1 VLIFL
6 IFKLKTVFSETLSY
20 AAKLGCFPWL
30 PCFHHSHLLFTYI
43 LASVPFLK
51 ALFVSFT
58 FLVRIIL
65 KYEIHLWSILYT
77 HVEG

>member
-1 VLIFL
+1 MWRLCF
-6 IFKLKTVFSETLSY
+6 FFVFVSVQFWVIASDRE
-20 AAKLGCFPWL
+20 GCFPCL

-65 KYEIHLWSILYT
+65 KYEIHL
-77 HVEG
+77 

>member
-1 VLIFL
+1 FCTAYLFLLPSPSYYNPRVL
-6 IFKLKTVFSETLSY
+6 S
-20 AAKLGCFPWL
+20 GCFPCL

-65 KYEIHLWSILYT
+65 KYEIHL
-77 HVEG
+77 